1 MRDGEK
7 QTQIWGRSLEGDQQV
22 LPNMMAGVNRTE
34 ARVVLTPAT
43 VSGEAQ
49 QCSVQDLETLSR
61 IASSV
66 FRGSY
71 LPATDATQKRGEN
84 L

>member
-1 MRDGEK
+1 L
-7 QTQIWGRSLEGDQQV
+7 GRSSEGDQQV
-22 LPNMMAGVNRTE
+22 LPNALAGVNRTE
-34 ARVVLTPAT
+34 AGVVLTPAT

-49 QCSVQDLETLSR
+49 QCSVQDVETLSR

-71 LPATDATQKRGEN
+71 IPATDVPQKHVEN
-84 L
+84 LFVVWQL